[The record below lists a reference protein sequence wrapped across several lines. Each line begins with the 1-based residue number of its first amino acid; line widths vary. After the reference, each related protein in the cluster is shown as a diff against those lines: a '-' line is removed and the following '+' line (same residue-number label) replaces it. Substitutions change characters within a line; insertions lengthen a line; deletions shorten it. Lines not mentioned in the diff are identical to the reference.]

1 MIHVSF
7 GGQQILRITM
17 FLPSHATPYT
27 RTVEWKVLG
36 GVPDEDIREVL
47 AVARRR
53 TFRRGEVVFHRGDP
67 ADSFHLVTAGRFA
80 VRATTPLG
88 ETTLLSIRGPGEA
101 FGELALIG
109 GEGGRSATV
118 SALEPGETRAV
129 FHTDFDRLR
138 LRHPGVNAI
147 LVSLLA
153 DDVRRLSEHLSDA
166 YYLDAE
172 ERVRRRLGD
181 LAEIYGGQGATIPLT
196 QEDVAGYAG
205 TSRVT
210 ANRVLRQEQE
220 RGSLAL
226 QRGQIT
232 ILDASRFGRRPLRA
246 V

>member
-1 MIHVSF
+1 M
-7 GGQQILRITM
+7 
-17 FLPSHATPYT
+17 
-27 RTVEWKVLG
+27 EWKVLG
-36 GVPDEDIREVL
+36 AVPEEDIREVL

-53 TFRRGEVVFHRGDP
+53 TFRKGEVVFHRGDP

-80 VRATTPLG
+80 VRATRPLG
-88 ETTLLSIRGPGEA
+88 ETTLLSIRGAGEA

-109 GEGGRSATV
+109 GEGRRSATI
-118 SALEPGETRAV
+118 SALEAGETRAV
-129 FHTDFDRLR
+129 FHADFDRLR
-138 LRHPGVNAI
+138 QRHPGVNAI

-153 DDVRRLSEHLSDA
+153 DDVRRLTEHLSDA
-166 YYLDAE
+166 YYLDAD

-181 LAEIYGGQGATIPLT
+181 LAEIYGGEGAAIPLT

-220 RGSLAL
+220 RGTVAL

-232 ILDASRFGRRPLRA
+232 ILDPSRFGRRPARA
-246 V
+246 G